1 MSKDESKKIH
11 VTNEGREGAYLITKE
26 EATRVVTEYP
36 GEEIHHQFQNPPMFL
51 GADHSKEDVLEDIQ
65 KAEKLA
71 IITEP
76 NFTMRH
82 HLVLIFDNKRHA
94 YDIGEVKTS
103 DLVVEES

>member
-1 MSKDESKKIH
+1 MPKDEARKIY
-11 VTNEGREGAYLITKE
+11 VTAEGREGAYLISKE
-26 EATRVVTEYP
+26 EATRVVKAYP

-51 GADHSKEDVLEDIQ
+51 GADHSKEDVLDDIQ

-94 YDIGEVKTS
+94 YDIGEIKPS
-103 DLVVEES
+103 DLLVEVP